1 MFEIRDDSGLSGP
14 YTSADVKSLAQ
25 RGELHPQMEIREAP
39 AGRWRPITDVKG
51 ISFSEYPITTEPP
64 PVPVPA
70 PARPAPTPLTAR
82 APLTPA
88 PLSPSRIEEPETA
101 CPFCSELIKA
111 QAKKCKHCGEILDV
125 TLRAAQER
133 SSGGG
138 RDGVQNVTH
147 VNTVVQV
154 AGAGEAGK
162 RWEPAVAVL
171 LSLIVPGL
179 GQLYKGQA
187 INGIVWFCIVILGYA
202 MLLVPGLI
210 LHLCCI
216 AGAGMGDPRR

>member
-25 RGELHPQMEIREAP
+25 RGELHPEMEIREAP

-51 ISFSEYPITTEPP
+51 ISFSEYPITTQPP
-64 PVPVPA
+64 PVPA
-70 PARPAPTPLTAR
+70 PARTAPTPVATR
-82 APLTPA
+82 APLTP
-88 PLSPSRIEEPETA
+88 SRVEEPEST
-101 CPFCSELIKA
+101 CPFCSEVIKA

-125 TLRAAQER
+125 TMRAAQDR
-133 SSGGG
+133 ASAGG
-138 RDGVQNVTH
+138 RDGVQNITH

-187 INGIVWFCIVILGYA
+187 INGIVWFCVVILGYA